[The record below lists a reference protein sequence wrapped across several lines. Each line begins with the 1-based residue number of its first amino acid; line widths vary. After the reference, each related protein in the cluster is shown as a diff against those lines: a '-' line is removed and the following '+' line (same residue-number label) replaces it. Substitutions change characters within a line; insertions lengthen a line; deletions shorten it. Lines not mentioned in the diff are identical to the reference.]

1 MQKTIAAIS
10 TAPAP
15 GGIGIVR
22 ISGPQARR
30 VAGRVFRSPSGK
42 KVEEAKGYTA
52 LYGRA
57 YDGGGNPVDEVIAL
71 VFAAPNSYTGEDVV
85 ELSCHGGIYITRRL
99 LSAVLAAGARLAE
112 AGEFTRRAYENGK
125 LDLTQAEAVMDLISA
140 SGEKAAAAA
149 FAAREGALG
158 RAVSE
163 VRETLLSAAA
173 GFGAYVDF
181 PYDDIPEVEP
191 EALRETLREAEERL
205 SLLLCRSNGAR
216 MLREGVRTVIA
227 GRPNV
232 GKSTLMNLL
241 SGYEKSIVTPLA
253 GTTRDVVEETVSLGG
268 VMLRLADT
276 AGLRDT
282 DDLVE
287 QIGVGR
293 TKEHIQN
300 AELVI
305 AVFDASEPLT
315 GQDEELIRLAENKP
329 CIAIVNKTDLP
340 RKLGLDQLTG
350 RFGSVL
356 EISAASGQGVRELE
370 KEVERLAGISEI
382 DPCAAMLANERQVEA
397 ANRAR
402 QAVRRARE
410 TMEAGFTLDAV
421 SIDVD
426 EAIAALSGL
435 LGERVTEA
443 VVNKVFHSFCVGK

>member
-1 MQKTIAAIS
+1 MEKTIAAIS

-22 ISGPQARR
+22 ISGPGARR
-30 VAGRVFRSPSGK
+30 VADRVFRSPSGK
-42 KVEEAKGYTA
+42 RVEEAKGYTA

-57 YDGGGNPVDEVIAL
+57 YDGQDQPVDEVIAL
-71 VFAAPNSYTGEDVV
+71 VFAAPKSYTGEDVV
-85 ELSCHGGIYITRRL
+85 ELSCHGGLFVTRKL

-140 SGEKAAAAA
+140 TGEKAAAAA

-158 RAVSE
+158 RAISG
-163 VRETLLSAAA
+163 VREKLLAAAA

-181 PYDDIPEVEP
+181 PYDDIPEIEP
-191 EALRETLREAEERL
+191 DALRETLREADEELRL
-205 SLLLCRSNGAR
+205 LIQRSGGAR
-216 MLREGVRTVIA
+216 VLREGVRTVIA

-241 SGYEKSIVTPLA
+241 SGYEKSIVTPQA

-276 AGLRDT
+276 AGLRET
-282 DDLVE
+282 EDLVE

-293 TKEHIQN
+293 TREHIRR

-315 GQDEELIRLAENKP
+315 AQDEELIRLGEKKP

-340 RKLGLDQLTG
+340 RRLDLEPLIG

-356 EISAASGQGVRELE
+356 EISAATGEGVRRLE
-370 KEVERLAGISEI
+370 KEVERLAGIAEI
-382 DPCAAMLANERQVEA
+382 DPTAAMLATERQLEA
-397 ANRAR
+397 AHRAL
-402 QAVRRARE
+402 QAVKRAQE
-410 TMEAGFTLDAV
+410 TLDAGFTLDAV

-426 EAIAALSGL
+426 EAIAALSEL

-443 VVNKVFHSFCVGK
+443 VADTVFHSFCVGK